1 MTQAE
6 QPLYPKLSSIYN
18 KLMQLTIAI
27 ALIIVVMNLWMFSN
41 NNMSK
46 KIDQHFVIS
55 GKQYVKQL
63 VPSLLNGYSLNDKSA
78 KALIEQ
84 LNQQSW
90 IKDISVYDKTG
101 QLVHATEGAQSI
113 QSLFGIKDYQEHRAE
128 AFVPFIEEIRSDK
141 LVGYVRMT
149 LQKSHF
155 VDDLQ
160 KANNEHYDL
169 IRLMLLLAG
178 VIGFLLTRGLN
189 RFSRRGYRLA
199 PETNKAK

>member
-27 ALIIVVMNLWMFSN
+27 ALIILVMNLWMFSN
-41 NNMSK
+41 NNMSE
-46 KIDQHFVIS
+46 KIGEHFVVS
-55 GKQYVKQL
+55 GKQYVKQI
-63 VPSLLNGYSLNDKSA
+63 VPSLLSSDSLNDKSI

-84 LNQQSW
+84 LNKKSW
-90 IKDISVYDKTG
+90 IKDISVYDQTG
-101 QLVHATEGAQSI
+101 QLVHSTEGAQSI
-113 QSLFGIKDYQEHRAE
+113 QSLFGIKEYQEHNAD
-128 AFVPFIEEIRSDK
+128 AFVPFIEEIRADK
-141 LVGYVRMT
+141 LIGYVRMT

-155 VDDLQ
+155 VDDLE
-160 KANNEHYDL
+160 KANNEHHDL

-199 PETNKAK
+199 PASK